1 MNKKYYFIRL
11 VPRRPDFSQTMTEE
25 ERGIMLAHAGY
36 WREHMKNGNVVVFGP
51 VFDPKGAYGM
61 GVVAAESEEELAGF
75 LRGDPAGEI
84 NDYEYFLMR
93 AVLPE

>member
-1 MNKKYYFIRL
+1 
-11 VPRRPDFSQTMTEE
+11 
-25 ERGIMLAHAGY
+25 
-36 WREHMKNGNVVVFGP
+36 
-51 VFDPKGAYGM
+51 M